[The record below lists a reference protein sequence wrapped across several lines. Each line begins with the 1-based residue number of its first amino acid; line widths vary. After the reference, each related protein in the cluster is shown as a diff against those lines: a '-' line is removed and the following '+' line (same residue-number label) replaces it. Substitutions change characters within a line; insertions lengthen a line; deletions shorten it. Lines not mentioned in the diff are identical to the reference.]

1 MYGHSPLSTREQMRR
16 LTTLCGTDRHPL
28 IEHGIVRPSQHT
40 IVNRVRSLSRIHAE
54 ASQQPIVFPLPY
66 RGRHGSSLRRHRTS
80 PLYALR
86 ECFHE
91 SHGLPVTADNV
102 LGILSMIV
110 WSLVLV
116 VTVKY
121 LLFVMKADNEGEGG
135 MLALM
140 ALSQQSRP
148 VDLRKGLN
156 VVVTLGLIGVAFLY
170 SDGIITPAISVL
182 SAVEGLT
189 LTTDVF
195 TPLHSASDRHTGR
208 LVVHDPTPWLRND
221 REYLRSHHAALVRD
235 DGPARA
241 PQFDPNP

>member
-1 MYGHSPLSTREQMRR
+1 MCIRDSIG
-16 LTTLCGTDRHPL
+16 
-28 IEHGIVRPSQHT
+28 
-40 IVNRVRSLSRIHAE
+40 
-54 ASQQPIVFPLPY
+54 
-66 RGRHGSSLRRHRTS
+66 TS

-91 SHGLPVTADNV
+91 SHGLPVTPDNV

-135 MLALM
+135 MLALL

-195 TPLHSASDRHTGR
+195 TPYILPLT
-208 LVVHDPTPWLRND
+208 V
-221 REYLRSHHAALVRD
+221 ALVALLFMIQRRGSGTIGSIF
-235 DGPARA
+235 GPIMLLWFCLLYTSRCV
-241 PQFDPNP
+241 

>member
-1 MYGHSPLSTREQMRR
+1 MPKAL
-16 LTTLCGTDRHPL
+16 DHP
-28 IEHGIVRPSQHT
+28 Q
-40 IVNRVRSLSRIHAE
+40 A
-54 ASQQPIVFPLPY
+54 PLPLAVAAMGVVY
-66 RGRHGSSLRRHRTS
+66 GDIGTS

-91 SHGLPVTADNV
+91 SHGLSVTPDNV

-140 ALSQQSRP
+140 ALSQRSHP
-148 VDLRKGLN
+148 VNLRKGLSL
-156 VVVTLGLIGVAFLY
+156 VVSLGLIGVAFLY

-189 LTTDVF
+189 LATDVF
-195 TPLHSASDRHTGR
+195 TPYVLPIT
-208 LVVHDPTPWLRND
+208 V
-221 REYLRSHHAALVRD
+221 ALVAVLFTIQRRGSGTIGSIF
-235 DGPARA
+235 GPIMLV
-241 PQFDPNP
+241 